1 MNLNNPIYYINGV
14 SNVRAS
20 LIAAEL
26 GLSSINDLLHFFPF
40 RYIDRTK
47 FYKINELIDNNSD
60 IQIIGRITSLK
71 TIQQKKGSRLIG
83 KLQDETGTMELVWF

>member
-26 GLSSINDLLHFFPF
+26 RLSSINDLLHFFPF

-47 FYKINELIDNNSD
+47 FYKINGTIEDNFTLEP
-60 IQIIGRITSLK
+60 TSFK
-71 TIQQKKGSRLIG
+71 AYFK
-83 KLQDETGTMELVWF
+83 